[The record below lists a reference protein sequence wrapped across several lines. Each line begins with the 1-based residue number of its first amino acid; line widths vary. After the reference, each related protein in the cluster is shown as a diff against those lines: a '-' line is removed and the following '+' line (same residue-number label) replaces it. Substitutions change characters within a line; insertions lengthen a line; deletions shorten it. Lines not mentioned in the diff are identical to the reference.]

1 MIDIESVSPGN
12 KFINWKP
19 VTYDAESFYE
29 KLSQIFTIA
38 LCEKWVI
45 KTKLRLIK
53 ITESVN

>member
-1 MIDIESVSPGN
+1 MIDIESVLPGN

-29 KLSQIFTIA
+29 KLSRIFTIA
-38 LCEKWVI
+38 HCEKWTI

-53 ITESVN
+53 I